1 MSIPLDAP
9 EVLEREFLGV
19 RARLLEVGATLDRI
33 DRAAGKVERDPRIEL
48 IRQALDVLSRPEGE
62 RAEQIQLLFSLEYD
76 DGWQERFAAGR

>member
-9 EVLEREFLGV
+9 EVLEREFLGM
-19 RARLLEVGATLDRI
+19 RARLLEVGATMDRI
-33 DRAAGKVERDPRIEL
+33 DRAAGQVEGDRRMGL

-76 DGWQERFAAGR
+76 DGWQERFATGR